1 MSPRR
6 RWPGNGTDAM
16 KKDPINA
23 LGFVEVRGLAAAIET
38 ADQMLKTAQ
47 VRLLRQIGRDPA
59 QISLI
64 VEGELGACRAAVDA
78 GLAYAEPRGVCVAAH
93 VIGRPADDTSDFVLV
108 LAERG
113 RLAFGE
119 APPSVASAKVESA
132 PLSPVGDAVQRLEVG
147 KPVDPERVL
156 AELADAASEV
166 SAHALA
172 KRLDVEVAAVEA
184 CLETLLERGDV
195 VKTKGRYR
203 RAERDEP

>member
-1 MSPRR
+1 M
-6 RWPGNGTDAM
+6 GGG
-16 KKDPINA
+16 
-23 LGFVEVRGLAAAIET
+23 LGVGAGSVTGGQLGGLL
-38 ADQMLKTAQ
+38 DCH
-47 VRLLRQIGRDPA
+47 R
-59 QISLI
+59 S
-64 VEGELGACRAAVDA
+64 RA
-78 GLAYAEPRGVCVAAH
+78 AYAEPRGVCVAAH
-93 VIGRPADDTSDFVLV
+93 VIGRPAGDTGDFVLV

>member
-1 MSPRR
+1 
-6 RWPGNGTDAM
+6 M
-16 KKDPINA
+16 KKDPINT

-38 ADQMLKTAQ
+38 ADRMLKTAQ

-64 VEGELGACRAAVDA
+64 VEGELGACRAAVEA
-78 GLAYAEPRGVCVAAH
+78 GMAYAEPLGACVAAH
-93 VIGRPADDTSDFVLV
+93 VIGRPAGDTEDFVLI

-113 RLAFGE
+113 RQAFGE
-119 APPSVASAKVESA
+119 APPSATPAPLAVDTDRPSPESA
-132 PLSPVGDAVQRLEVG
+132 PVAPIETDAPLA
-147 KPVDPERVL
+147 PVDPDLIL
-156 AELADAASEV
+156 AELAGAPSEV

-172 KRLDVEVAAVEA
+172 KRLGVEVAAVEA
-184 CLETLLERGDV
+184 CLEALLERGDV

>member
-1 MSPRR
+1 
-6 RWPGNGTDAM
+6 M
-16 KKDPINA
+16 KKETINA

-93 VIGRPADDTSDFVLV
+93 VIGRPAGDTGAFVLV

-119 APPSVASAKVESA
+119 VPPSVVPATDESA
-132 PLSPVGDAVQRLEVG
+132 PLPPANDVAQPMENGDPVSPVDS
-147 KPVDPERVL
+147 ERVL
-156 AELADAASEV
+156 AELAGAASEV

-172 KRLDVEVAAVEA
+172 KRLGVEVAAVEA